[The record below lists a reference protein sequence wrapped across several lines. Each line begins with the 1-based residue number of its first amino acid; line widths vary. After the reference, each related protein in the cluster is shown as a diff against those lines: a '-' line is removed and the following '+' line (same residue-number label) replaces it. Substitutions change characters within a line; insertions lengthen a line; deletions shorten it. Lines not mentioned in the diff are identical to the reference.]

1 MRSWKTL
8 DLGDAGP
15 PRGGRSLPS
24 MTYIAITIAIAQGLA
39 LLLGL
44 AALRAAGR
52 ADRALERGQPEAPVA

>member
-1 MRSWKTL
+1 
-8 DLGDAGP
+8 
-15 PRGGRSLPS
+15 